1 MALTEDLLTRIR
13 ERADRYD
20 RNNEYFAGDL
30 DELKATDYFTLFV
43 PKENGGAGLTLPEMV
58 EVQMQLAG
66 ASGATALSVNMHHI
80 WMGVARQVNQTRPG
94 SLDWILE
101 DALVGEIYGLG
112 ISVSGTYYVLS
123 R

>member
-20 RNNEYFAGDL
+20 RNNEYFADDL
-30 DELKATDYFTLFV
+30 DELKATDYLTLLV
-43 PKENGGAGLTLPEMV
+43 PKENGGGGLTLPEMV

-80 WMGVARQVNQTRPG
+80 WMGGAWQVDRARPG
-94 SLDWILE
+94 SLDWIFA
-101 DALVGEIYGLG
+101 DALAAESYAFGL
-112 ISVSGTYYVLS
+112 
-123 R
+123 

>member
-13 ERADRYD
+13 ERANRYD

-30 DELKATDYFTLFV
+30 DELKAADYFTLFV

-66 ASGATALSVNMHHI
+66 ASAATALSVNMHHI
-80 WMGVARQVNQTRPG
+80 WMGVARQASHIRP
-94 SLDWILE
+94 SSPNCILE
-101 DALVGEIYGLG
+101 QPLAG
-112 ISVSGTYYVLS
+112 
-123 R
+123 